1 MKRKVLS
8 SKKTETALI
17 SSKFLRTFHVVTN
30 THGERVVKTK
40 PTLKGIVNYSTLDH
54 TEEVKQKKLVAR
66 LGKEVLFVATKS
78 RTHPLS
84 SLKTH
89 IQGLTA
95 HVLVEAVS
103 FTLECDK
110 KRHDS
115 KFFQDDYSFSA
126 KALSILYE
134 TLNHF
139 SESSVMTLQLTSQL
153 RAKNSSNYE
162 ATRWRSVRATRQI
175 LHLN

>member
-1 MKRKVLS
+1 M
-8 SKKTETALI
+8 
-17 SSKFLRTFHVVTN
+17 TN